1 MSQIP
6 LDLVPER
13 KVYTVAELSFA
24 VKDLIESSFPD
35 VWVTGEISN
44 FRAVP
49 SGHYYFTL
57 KDNSAQ
63 LRAVCFRNQARYLKF
78 KPQDG
83 LAVIA
88 RGHLGVYE
96 ARGEYQLYVEYLE
109 PAGLGALQFAFEQ
122 LKKKLAAEGL
132 FDAARKKPLP
142 VLPRAIGIVTSPSG
156 AAVRDILRVIKR
168 RFPNMNVFLYPAT
181 VQGSGA
187 AAEIVEGI
195 EYFNQHPI
203 VDVMIVGRGGGSLED
218 LWPFNEEIV
227 ARAIATSKIAV
238 ISAVGHETD
247 FTISDFVADLRAPTP
262 SAAAELVVHR
272 REDFMAEVANRA
284 RHMRQNIQLRLAEAC
299 SALIRLTMD
308 RAFQQ
313 LPARVQERGQ
323 QIDDSLAEMERS
335 LRHRLEDARQR
346 IFELTAK
353 LLRFEPGRL
362 LEVRWIQIQQ
372 RKSQMGRIESEMSML
387 IGERLH
393 AGREAWRDASSG
405 ITRYDLRGTL
415 RLRLAFVHE
424 REIGLRDRISHIL
437 TENRHRVRHYQSL
450 LGERSPLTILNRGYS
465 ITRDSNNK
473 IVRDAAQAEVGDALS
488 IRLARGKLGVTV
500 SEKKQWGQSTNRL
513 TGA

>member
-13 KVYTVAELSFA
+13 KLYTVAELSFA
-24 VKDLIESSFPD
+24 VKDLLETSFPD
-35 VWVTGEISN
+35 VWVTGEVSN
-44 FRAVP
+44 FRAAA

-57 KDNSAQ
+57 KDASAQ

-88 RGHLGVYE
+88 RGHLSVYE

-109 PAGLGALQFAFEQ
+109 PAGVGALQFAFEQ
-122 LKKKLAAEGL
+122 LKQKLAAEGL
-132 FDAARKKPLP
+132 FDEARKKPLP
-142 VLPRAIGIVTSPSG
+142 LLPRAIGVVTSPSG

-181 VQGSGA
+181 VQGAGA

-218 LWPFNEEIV
+218 LWPFNEEFV
-227 ARAIATSKIAV
+227 ARAIVASKVPI

-247 FTISDFVADLRAPTP
+247 FTIADFVADLRAPTP

-272 REDFMAEVANRA
+272 RGDFIAEVANRI
-284 RHMRQNIQLRLAEAC
+284 RHMSQNLRLRMSEA
-299 SALIRLTMD
+299 RTELTELRMH

-313 LPARVQERGQ
+313 FPARVQERSQ
-323 QIDDSLAEMERS
+323 RIDESLAEMERS
-335 LRHRLEDARQR
+335 LRGRLEVAQHKL
-346 IFELTAK
+346 IELTAQ
-353 LLRFEPGRL
+353 LLRFEPRRL
-362 LEVRWIQIQQ
+362 LEIRWVQIQQ
-372 RKSQMGRIESEMSML
+372 RKSQLGRIESEMSML

-393 AGREAWRDASSG
+393 ASREAWMRASSG
-405 ITRYDLRGTL
+405 VTRYDLQGML
-415 RLRLAFVHE
+415 RLGLASVHE
-424 REIGLRDRISHIL
+424 REIGLRNRIGRII
-437 TENRHRVRHYQSL
+437 TEHRHHMEHYQSL
-450 LGERSPLTILNRGYS
+450 IEERSPLTILTRGYS
-465 ITRDSNNK
+465 ITRDAENK
-473 IVRDAAQAEVGDALS
+473 VVRDATQVELGDNVS
-488 IRLARGKLGVTV
+488 IRLARGGLGATV
-500 SEKKQWGQSTNRL
+500 REKEEQV
-513 TGA
+513 